1 MPPYV
6 RLGSKPSASLWDFHR
21 KQVRHLAAL
30 TSRVCMA
37 LIGPWFSHRWCL
49 LEALQFGNR
58 IFFLLVPLSQ
68 INSLIQWIFSSVSP
82 AVSESLLDHGVQRSM
97 VWQRQT
103 TALAL
108 KGITMYQGR
117 QIHSV
122 HKLISSAWLQC
133 VLSNVLGW
141 WRLTSEQE
149 RKISKIKDFAAGN
162 YGGGQR

>member
-1 MPPYV
+1 M
-6 RLGSKPSASLWDFHR
+6 GSKPSASLQDFHR
-21 KQVRHLAAL
+21 KRVRHLAAL

-49 LEALQFGNR
+49 LEELQFGNR
-58 IFFLLVPLSQ
+58 IFSLLVPLSQ
-68 INSLIQWIFSSVSP
+68 INSLIQWVFSSVSP
-82 AVSESLLDHGVQRSM
+82 AVSESLLDRGVTKIHGL
-97 VWQRQT
+97 T
-103 TALAL
+103 KTNN
-108 KGITMYQGR
+108 GPCPQGYHNVPRR